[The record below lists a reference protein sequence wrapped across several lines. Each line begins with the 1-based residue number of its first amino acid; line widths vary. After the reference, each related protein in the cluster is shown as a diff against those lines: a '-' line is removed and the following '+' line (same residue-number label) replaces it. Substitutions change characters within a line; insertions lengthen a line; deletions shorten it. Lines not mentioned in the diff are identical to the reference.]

1 MGHHAKQRIGIT
13 TFLLGLAM
21 VPVGFFWGGFS
32 VGLSGLAVLVGA
44 VGIFIFKRRSANAQH
59 YPSADMSKLTY
70 SEKVSRLSD
79 RMRDPLWRRYGLLV
93 LGGNFLGV
101 LLLFAI
107 ILGGTPLIRSAWNW
121 GGAIVHAQQT
131 TDATAAPA
139 AAPATTDPYKMA
151 TGGDIIN
158 PLNTAWVLLG
168 AFLVFGMQA
177 GFTMLE
183 AGFCRNRETVNV
195 LVECM
200 FDTCVCGLLHWG
212 WGFAFMFGGG
222 NAFIGWHFPGDPT
235 KSLLFM
241 KDVTVLSTYAST
253 GVPIFAHYLFQF
265 AFADCASTI
274 CSGAMVGRTL
284 FLGDVLYS
292 IGVSGFIYPVFGHWC
307 WGPDGFL
314 ATMGSPGTFLS
325 GLGMN
330 FHDFAGS
337 TVVHS
342 IGGWVAIAGAIML
355 GPRLG
360 RKFKRDGGGPM
371 VPHDLTIA
379 VIGGLILWFG
389 WYGFNPCSTLSMMDN
404 AGVGRVAMNTTLA
417 ACTGGIAAIMVMYFR
432 TKKWDTTAIIN
443 GFLAGLVAITC
454 PCYWVSDV
462 GACILGAVAGV
473 IVIVTMELLEYL
485 RIDDPVGAWPVHG
498 ACGIWGTL
506 SLGLFASGQYSA
518 AGSSPFGVPSIVAKS
533 PDALTGLFY
542 GGGMKVLEAQAVGS
556 LIVCTAT
563 FATAMAMFAALNA
576 FGLLRVSHEG
586 ELVGLDIDQHG
597 ISAYPEYVLSGS
609 SSSIGQVLASASPS
623 PAAVMPRDAD

>member
-1 MGHHAKQRIGIT
+1 MGASSKLRIALTI
-13 TFLLGLAM
+13 FVFGLAM
-21 VPVGFFWGGFS
+21 ILIGSFWGGL
-32 VGLSGLAVLVGA
+32 GIGISGVALVA
-44 VGIFIFKRRSANAQH
+44 ISSFGIFSFKRRIRSRQVH
-59 YPSADMSKLTY
+59 SSSDADKSTFREKLP
-70 SEKVSRLSD
+70 RLRE
-79 RMRDPLWRRYGLLV
+79 RMQTREWRRYGLLV
-93 LGGNFLGV
+93 LAGNTMGVV
-101 LLLFAI
+101 LLFGLIA
-107 ILGGTPLIRSAWNW
+107 LGTPLVRSAWDW
-121 GGAIVHAQQT
+121 GNTVAHAQTEQVP
-131 TDATAAPA
+131 APA
-139 AAPATTDPYKMA
+139 SAAATPAPAPDPYKTA
-151 TGGDIIN
+151 VGGDIIN

-212 WGFAFMFGGG
+212 WGFALMFGGG
-222 NAFIGWHFPGDPT
+222 NAFVGWHMPGDPT

-241 KDVTVLSTYAST
+241 KDVGIMSTYAAS

-292 IGVSGFIYPVFGHWC
+292 IGVSGVIYPIFGHWC

-314 ATMGSPGTFLS
+314 ATMGSPGGFLP

-389 WYGFNPCSTLSMMDN
+389 WYGFNPCSTLSMMN
-404 AGVGRVAMNTTLA
+404 NVGVGRVAMNTTLA
-417 ACTGGIAAIMVMYFR
+417 ACTGGLAAIFVMYWQ
-432 TKKWDTTAIIN
+432 TKKWDTTGIIN

-454 PCYWVSDV
+454 PCYWVTDV
-462 GACILGAVAGV
+462 GACFIGAIAGV
-473 IVIVTMELLEYL
+473 IVILAMELLEHL

-518 AGSSPFGVPSIVAKS
+518 GGSSPFGVPNIVRNS

-542 GGGMKVLEAQAVGS
+542 GGGMKVLEAQFIGS

-563 FATAMAMFAALNA
+563 FVSAMAMFAALNA
-576 FGLLRVSHEG
+576 FGILRVSKEG
-586 ELVGLDIDQHG
+586 ELIGLDIDQHG
-597 ISAYPEYVLSGS
+597 ISAYPEYAL
-609 SSSIGQVLASASPS
+609 SASS
-623 PAAVMPRDAD
+623 PGHASHTSLAVHMDAGD